1 MTILEALQWANNKL
15 KKVGIESPMLDAE
28 LLLASVL
35 DVPKSWLFGH
45 IADDLKPHQEEKFF
59 TLIDRRLKHEPV
71 AYLMNKKGFYGR
83 DFFVDPSVLIPRPAT
98 ETMIDH
104 ALDIFSK
111 CDRDKTLFV
120 DIGTGSGAIAV
131 TLAAETQTPVLA
143 IDVDQSAL
151 VTAKRNAQSIS
162 VEEHIDFQHGSLLEP
177 LIALFK
183 KIRTS
188 NNPNISSVYPF
199 KDLIVCAN
207 LPYLTTAQINTLDLD
222 VRFEPVRALVAGVD
236 GLDAYWDLFRQFK
249 KQRETLPRHITVL
262 IEIDPDQV
270 HRSLQLIRH
279 YFPESTIRTEKDLQ
293 KNDRI
298 VIAEI

>member
-45 IADDLKPHQEEKFF
+45 IADNLKPHQEEKFF
-59 TLIDRRLKHEPV
+59 MLIDRRLKHEPV
-71 AYLMNKKGFYGR
+71 AYLINKKGFYGR

-98 ETMIDH
+98 ETMIEH
-104 ALDIFSK
+104 ALDAFAK
-111 CDRDKTLFV
+111 CDREKTLFV
-120 DIGTGSGAIAV
+120 DIGTGSGAIAI

-143 IDVDQSAL
+143 IDSDQSAL
-151 VTAKRNAQSIS
+151 VTARRNAQSIS

-177 LIALFK
+177 LITLFET
-183 KIRTS
+183 IRAS
-188 NNPNISSVYPF
+188 GNPNISSVSPF
-199 KDLIVCAN
+199 KDLIVCAT
-207 LPYLTTAQINTLDLD
+207 LPYLTTAQMNTLDPD

-249 KQRETLPRHITVL
+249 KQREILPRHITVL

-270 HRSLQLIRH
+270 NRSLQLIRH
-279 YFPESTIRTEKDLQ
+279 YFPESTVRIEKDLQ

-298 VIAEI
+298 VLAEI

>member
-15 KKVGIESPMLDAE
+15 KKAGIESPMLDAE

-59 TLIDRRLKHEPV
+59 ILVDRRLKHEPV
-71 AYLMNKKGFYGR
+71 AYLINKKGFFGR

-98 ETMIDH
+98 EAMIEY
-104 ALDIFSK
+104 ALDTFSR

-151 VTAKRNAQSIS
+151 VTAKKNAQIIA

-177 LIALFK
+177 LVALFET
-183 KIRTS
+183 IRAS
-188 NNPNISSVYPF
+188 GNPSISSVYPF

-207 LPYLTTAQINTLDLD
+207 LPYLTTAQMDILDPD

-249 KQRETLPRHITVL
+249 KNREILPRNIFVF
-262 IEIDPDQV
+262 IEIDPDQAD
-270 HRSLQLIRH
+270 RSIKLIKH
-279 YFPESTIRTEKDLQ
+279 YFPEAVTRTEKDLQ
-293 KNDRI
+293 KNDRV

>member
-15 KKVGIESPMLDAE
+15 KKTGIESPMLDAE
-28 LLLASVL
+28 LLLAAVL

-59 TLIDRRLKHEPV
+59 ILVDRRMKREPV
-71 AYLMNKKGFYGR
+71 AYLINKKSFYGR

-98 ETMIDH
+98 ETMIEQ
-104 ALDIFSK
+104 ALEVFST

-120 DIGTGSGAIAV
+120 DIGTGSGAIAI

-151 VTAKRNAQSIS
+151 VIAKRNAQTFT
-162 VEEHIDFQHGSLLEP
+162 VEEQIDFQHGSLLEP
-177 LIALFK
+177 LVNLFET
-183 KIRTS
+183 IRAS
-188 NNPNISSVYPF
+188 GNPNISSVYPF

-207 LPYLTTAQINTLDLD
+207 LPYLTTSQMDVLDPD

-236 GLDAYWDLFRQFK
+236 GLDAYWDLFRQCK
-249 KQRETLPRHITVL
+249 KHRDLLPRNITVL
-262 IEIDPDQV
+262 IEIDPDQLD
-270 HRSLQLIRH
+270 RSTQLIKH
-279 YFPESTIRTEKDLQ
+279 YFPEASMRTEKDIQ
-293 KNDRI
+293 KHDRV
-298 VIAEI
+298 VIAEL

>member
-15 KKVGIESPMLDAE
+15 KKTGIESPMLDAE
-28 LLLASVL
+28 LLLAAVL

-45 IADDLKPHQEEKFF
+45 IADELKSHQEEKFF
-59 TLIDRRLKHEPV
+59 VLVDRRLKHEPV
-71 AYLMNKKGFYGR
+71 AYLTNKKSFYGR

-104 ALDIFSK
+104 ALEVFSK
-111 CDRDKTLFV
+111 CDREKTLFV

-131 TLAAETQTPVLA
+131 TLAAETQSPVLA
-143 IDVDQSAL
+143 IDVEQSAL
-151 VTAKRNAQSIS
+151 IVAKRNAQSIS

-177 LIALFK
+177 LIALFE

-188 NNPNISSVYPF
+188 GNPNVSSVYPF

-207 LPYLTTAQINTLDLD
+207 LPYLTTSQMDILDPD

-236 GLDAYWDLFRQFK
+236 GLDAYFELFRQLK
-249 KQRETLPRHITVL
+249 KHREILPRHITTL
-262 IEIDPDQV
+262 IEIDPDQTN
-270 HRSLQLIRH
+270 RSIKLIKH
-279 YFPESTIRTEKDLQ
+279 NFPEAIVRTEKDMQ

-298 VIAEI
+298 VIAEV